1 MKKDCRSRTSYSL
14 SSPHTPRRCGWF
26 DSVLVRYSVVI
37 NNVDELAIMKL
48 DVLGDLNKIRICTGY
63 KYKGKIYKEFPM
75 DFEVLS
81 NVQPVYEELDGWRF
95 DISAARTYAQLPANA
110 RRYIERLE
118 RLLKVGVKYISI
130 GTKRSEIITR

>member
-1 MKKDCRSRTSYSL
+1 M
-14 SSPHTPRRCGWF
+14 
-26 DSVLVRYSVVI
+26 LVRYSVVI

-81 NVQPVYEELDGWRF
+81 NVQPIYEELRGWRS
-95 DISAARTYAQLPANA
+95 DVSAARSYAQLPANA
-110 RRYIERLE
+110 RKYIERLE
-118 RLLKVGVKYISI
+118 KLLKVGVKYISI
-130 GTKRSEIITR
+130 GTKRSEIIIR